1 MPILRCEIGN
11 KIKLSFLFVIF
22 FHAAILRSVLVIR
35 TVKTV
40 PTTAISFI
48 GFICKFAVFA
58 YTTITIHNRSPILL
72 LSIALCTSLFFLHSL
87 YDNRFKNKYVA
98 FITISGTLREST
110 IDSHIHSRLP
120 IIQIKNAIR
129 FLKAISTLP
138 SMLKNAASA
147 DSMSITSAHPLFPLP
162 SSELL
167 LQRQFL

>member
-1 MPILRCEIGN
+1 MWILTPTFC
-11 KIKLSFLFVIF
+11 LFYVVSK
-22 FHAAILRSVLVIR
+22 AM
-35 TVKTV
+35 
-40 PTTAISFI
+40 
-48 GFICKFAVFA
+48 KFAF
-58 YTTITIHNRSPILL
+58 YSIKSNFYSCLL

-147 DSMSITSAHPLFPLP
+147 DSMSVTSAHPSFPLP
-162 SSELL
+162 SSEPVPQKQSPLL
-167 LQRQFL
+167 SYGEDNAHALPCDVQRAKLRVPDVL